1 MISSVFI
8 PANMLAALEGSPL
21 LKMSDDELRG
31 FIKPFFYMS
40 GIYKEL
46 SFSMRKTFLAERD
59 RRDLLGLI
67 LDLQS
72 EIKRFEAALQ
82 ALTISI
88 KVDESEA

>member
-1 MISSVFI
+1 MENTVFI
-8 PANMLAALEGSPL
+8 PANMLAALNGSPFL
-21 LKMSDDELRG
+21 QMSDDELRN

-40 GIYKEL
+40 DIYKEL
-46 SFSMRKTFLAERD
+46 SFSMRQTFLAERD

-72 EIKRFEAALQ
+72 EIKRFEAAVQ